1 MTVVALIFTP
11 LVLVYQAWNYH
22 VFRAR
27 LRMPR
32 QGTEA
37 EGTPAAGAPDTAPAT
52 TTPSP

>member
-32 QGTEA
+32 QGIEA
-37 EGTPAAGAPDTAPAT
+37 EGTPTAGASDKAPASP
-52 TTPSP
+52 TPSA